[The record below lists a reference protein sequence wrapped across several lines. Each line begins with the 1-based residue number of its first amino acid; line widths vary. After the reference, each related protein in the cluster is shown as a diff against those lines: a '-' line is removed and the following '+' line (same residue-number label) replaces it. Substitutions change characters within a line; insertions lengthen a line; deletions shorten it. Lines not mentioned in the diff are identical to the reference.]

1 MAESPA
7 SQSFKPKQPQKRSTE
22 IKSPRPKRTIKA
34 AALFAVGFGVL
45 ALAAVASGETVRAGN
60 LILELE
66 GSVSPKALSKTKFEP
81 ISLNVEGGIATADG
95 SQPPA
100 TKEIIVDTDKN
111 GMVNPTGLPACSI
124 AKIEATNT
132 ESAEKA
138 CPKAIVGK
146 GVTDVRVLFPES
158 TPFTAEGPL
167 VLFNGGS
174 KGGKALLLIHAY
186 VNVPT
191 PTAIVTTIT
200 ISKEHDGVYG
210 THSVALV
217 PTIAGGAGSVTK
229 FRLTIHR
236 LFTYKGRKESYLVA
250 RCFTGHFY
258 AHVTAKFVNGTE
270 ISGSVVK
277 ACQKKG

>member
-1 MAESPA
+1 MESA
-7 SQSFKPKQPQKRSTE
+7 GRKEGVMSM
-22 IKSPRPKRTIKA
+22 IRPKLSVKTAVVCAVAIA
-34 AALFAVGFGVL
+34 GLF
-45 ALAAVASGETVRAGN
+45 LAAVASGETVRAGN

-66 GSVSPKALSKTKFEP
+66 GGVSPKALSKTKFEP
-81 ISLNVEGGIATADG
+81 ISLNVEGGISTADG

-111 GMVNPTGLPACSI
+111 GMVNPTGLPTCST

-174 KGGKALLLIHAY
+174 IGGTALLLIHAY

-191 PTAIVTTIT
+191 PTAIVTTVT

-210 THSVALV
+210 THSVAQV

-236 LFTYKGRKESYLVA
+236 LFTYKGNKESYLMA
-250 RCFTGHFY
+250 RCSTGHFY
-258 AHVTAKFVNGTE
+258 AHATAKFVDGTE

-277 ACQKKG
+277 TCKSKG